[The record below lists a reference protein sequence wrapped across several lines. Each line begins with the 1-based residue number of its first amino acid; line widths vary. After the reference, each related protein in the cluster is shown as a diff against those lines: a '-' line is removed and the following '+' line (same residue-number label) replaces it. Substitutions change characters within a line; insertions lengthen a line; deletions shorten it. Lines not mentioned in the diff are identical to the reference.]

1 MISNRSM
8 FSNKYGARLSSEKGA
23 ELVETSLV
31 ILLFILL
38 VLGVFEFGRAL
49 NVYQTITNAAR
60 EGARFAVAPQRGGSV
75 SYPSTD
81 EVRAVIVNF
90 LNSANLSDPGGIR
103 LQIFTNQSLG
113 GVAPCNPAV
122 SGSPCG
128 TKVDLSYPF
137 SIFGFGTIDL
147 QTSVLMRNE
156 S

>member
-1 MISNRSM
+1 MSRLSM
-8 FSNKYGARLSSEKGA
+8 FSSKHAGRLSSEKGA

-31 ILLFILL
+31 ILLFIVL
-38 VLGVFEFGRAL
+38 VLGVFQFGRAL

-90 LNSANLSDPGGIR
+90 LNSANLSDPGAIR
-103 LQIFTNQSLG
+103 LQILSNQNLG
-113 GVAPCNPAV
+113 GLAPCNPAV

-147 QTSVLMRNE
+147 QTSVVMRNE
-156 S
+156 T

>member
-1 MISNRSM
+1 MSNQST
-8 FSNKYGARLSSEKGA
+8 FSSKHGARLSSEKGA

-38 VLGVFEFGRAL
+38 VLGVFQFGRAL

-81 EVRAVIVNF
+81 EVRTVIVNF
-90 LNSANLSDPGGIR
+90 LNSANLSDPGSVR
-103 LQIFTNQSLG
+103 LQILTNQSLG
-113 GVAPCNPAV
+113 GVAPCNPTI

-128 TKVDLSYPF
+128 TKVNLSYPV

-147 QTSVLMRNE
+147 QTSVVMRNE
-156 S
+156 T

>member
-1 MISNRSM
+1 MSPLSM
-8 FSNKYGARLSSEKGA
+8 FSSKHAARLSSEKGA

-31 ILLFILL
+31 IMLFIVL
-38 VLGVFEFGRAL
+38 VLGVFQFGRAL

-90 LNSANLSDPGGIR
+90 LNSANLSDPGAIR
-103 LQIFTNQSLG
+103 LQILPNQNLG
-113 GVAPCNPAV
+113 GLAPCNPAV

-147 QTSVLMRNE
+147 QTSVVMRNE
-156 S
+156 T